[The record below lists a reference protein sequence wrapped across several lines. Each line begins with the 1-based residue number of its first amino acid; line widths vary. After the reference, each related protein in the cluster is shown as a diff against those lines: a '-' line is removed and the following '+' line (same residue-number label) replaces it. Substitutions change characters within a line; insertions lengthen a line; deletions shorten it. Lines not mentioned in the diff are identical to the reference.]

1 MDIYEDVLIQGLVS
15 GNRKIYHMIFDSM
28 YDSLCLFV
36 HRFIAERETCEDCAQ
51 EALISLWIHREK
63 MKSMQHVR
71 SFLYYVCRNK
81 ALNYLRNNRIKNE
94 YMADALRELSDHVAF
109 VHYVLEEEVAR
120 LLTYTEEMLAPRC
133 RKIFNLALQGK
144 SNSEIA
150 CLLGVS
156 ENTVKT
162 QKKIAYKCLKNN
174 ITNIAMQLCV
184 FFGIQ

>member
-1 MDIYEDVLIQGLVS
+1 
-15 GNRKIYHMIFDSM
+15 
-28 YDSLCLFV
+28 
-36 HRFIAERETCEDCAQ
+36 
-51 EALISLWIHREK
+51 
-63 MKSMQHVR
+63 
-71 SFLYYVCRNK
+71 
-81 ALNYLRNNRIKNE
+81 
-94 YMADALRELSDHVAF
+94 MADALRELSDHVAF